1 MPEDVEKQEHLDA
14 IRGGVRALCKGYDED
29 YWLRLDRDQGYP
41 TEFVKELTESGYLGA
56 LIPESYG
63 GAGLGVLEAAAI
75 LEEVSRSGG
84 HPGACH
90 AQMYVMG
97 AVLRHGN
104 EEQKQRYLPQIAAGD
119 LRLQSFGVTEPTTGT
134 DTTNLKTTA
143 KRDGDRYLINGQK
156 VWISRV
162 EHSDLMV
169 LLARTTPREECQRK
183 TGGLSAFIV
192 DLRDAVGNG
201 LTVQPIEAMINHHA
215 CELFF
220 DNLSVPTEN
229 LLGEEGEG
237 FRVVLDGMNAERIL
251 IAAECIGDG
260 RYFIDKACAYAR
272 DRRVFDR
279 PIGQNQGIQFPL
291 ARSHAEIEAAAL
303 MVEKAATLYDA
314 GKPCGAEANMA
325 KMLAS
330 EASWHAGDG
339 CMQTHGGFAFAKEY
353 HIERK
358 FRETRLYQI
367 APIST
372 NLILSYIAEHVL
384 DLPRSF

>member
-1 MPEDVEKQEHLDA
+1 MPHDTDRIDRLNA
-14 IRGGVRALCKGYDED
+14 IREGVRALCKGYGED
-29 YWLRLDRDQGYP
+29 YWLGLDKKEGYP
-41 TEFVKELTESGYLGA
+41 TDFVRELTESGYLNA
-56 LIPESYG
+56 LIPEEFG
-63 GAGLGVLEAAAI
+63 GAGLGALEAAAI

-84 HPGACH
+84 NPGACH

-97 AVLRHGN
+97 AVLRHGS
-104 EEQKQRYLPQIAAGD
+104 EEQKQRYLPKIAAGE
-119 LRLQSFGVTEPTTGT
+119 LRLQSFAVTEPTTGT

-143 KRDGDRYLINGQK
+143 RKDGERYLINGQK

-169 LLARTTPREECQRK
+169 LLARTSPRDAGARK
-183 TGGLSAFIV
+183 TEGMSAFIV
-192 DLRDAVGNG
+192 DLRQAIGNG
-201 LTVQPIEAMINHHA
+201 LAVQPIEAMINHHA

-220 DNLSVPTEN
+220 DDLAVPAEN
-229 LLGEEGEG
+229 LLGEEGNG
-237 FRVVLDGMNAERIL
+237 FRVILDGMNAERIL
-251 IAAECIGDG
+251 IAAECVGDG
-260 RYFIDKACAYAR
+260 RYFIDKACAYANER
-272 DRRVFDR
+272 HVFGR

-303 MVEKAATLYDA
+303 MVERAANLFDA
-314 GKPCGAEANMA
+314 GQPCGAEANMA

-330 EASWHAGDG
+330 EASWRAGDA
-339 CMQTHGGFAFAKEY
+339 CMQTHGGFAFAREY

-358 FRETRLYQI
+358 FRETRLYQV

>member
-1 MPEDVEKQEHLDA
+1 VAHDGDKIEQLNS
-14 IRGGVRALCKGYDED
+14 IREGVKALCRGFDED
-29 YWLRLDRDQGYP
+29 YWLELDRKQGYP
-41 TEFVKELTESGYLGA
+41 TEFVKELTQSGYLSA
-56 LIPESYG
+56 LIPQEYG
-63 GAGLGVLEAAAI
+63 GAGLGVVEAAAI

-97 AVLRHGN
+97 AVLRHGSD
-104 EEQKQRYLPQIAAGD
+104 EQKQRYLPKIASGE
-119 LRLQSFGVTEPTTGT
+119 LRLQSFAVTEPTTGT

-169 LLARTTPREECQRK
+169 LLARTTPRSECAKK
-183 TGGLSAFIV
+183 TEGMSAFIV
-192 DLRDAVGNG
+192 DLRQAIGNG

-220 DNLSVPTEN
+220 DDLAVPAEN
-229 LLGEEGEG
+229 LLGEEGKG
-237 FRVVLDGMNAERIL
+237 FRVILDGMNAERIL
-251 IAAECIGDG
+251 IAAECVGDG
-260 RYFIDKACAYAR
+260 RYFIDKACGYANER
-272 DRRVFDR
+272 KVFDR
-279 PIGQNQGIQFPL
+279 AIGQNQGIQFPL
-291 ARSHAEIEAAAL
+291 ARSYCEIEAAAL
-303 MVEKAATLYDA
+303 MVEKAADLFDA
-314 GKPCGAEANMA
+314 GLSCGAEANMA

-330 EASWHAGDG
+330 EASWKAGDA